1 MFAYRLAPHST
12 TGISPSEL
20 LLGRKPRSRLD
31 LLKPNTAQR
40 VEDKQLHQKAA
51 HDVSA
56 RHRKFELGDLVYVL
70 NFRGEEKWIP
80 GEIVQLNGSVSFC
93 VQLQNG
99 KTVRRHQNHLGLQ
112 SEGAKQAISDSDTV
126 AENVDGG
133 TLTEMSV
140 ETAETLVETADTEEP
155 STDSSE
161 ERDDTVETSHSDNL
175 PSENVSASAATSSR
189 TRDTRCYPQQARK
202 GPDRF
207 QPSL

>member
-56 RHRKFELGDLVYVL
+56 RHRKFELGDLVYDL
-70 NFRGEEKWIP
+70 NFQGGEKWTP
-80 GEIVQLNGSVSFC
+80 GEIIQLDGSVFLG

-99 KTVRRHQNHLGLQ
+99 KTVRRHQDDLRHR
-112 SEGAKQAISDSDTV
+112 SEGTEQAISDSETV
-126 AENVDGG
+126 VDNVDGG
-133 TLTEMSV
+133 TLMSV
-140 ETAETLVETADTEEP
+140 ETAETSVVTADTEEP
-155 STDSSE
+155 STDASG
-161 ERDDTVETSHSDNL
+161 ERDDTVKKTSHSGNQ
-175 PSENVSASAATSSR
+175 PSENVSASASTSSR
-189 TRDTRCYPQQARK
+189 TPDTRRYPQ
-202 GPDRF
+202 
-207 QPSL
+207 

>member
-1 MFAYRLAPHST
+1 MTEGDLDNRIVRDLFAYRLAPYSST
-12 TGISPSEL
+12 TGISSSEL

-99 KTVRRHQNHLGLQ
+99 KTVRRHQDHLRLR
-112 SEGAKQAISDSDTV
+112 SEGASKRSVIQRQWQTMLMV
-126 AENVDGG
+126 A
-133 TLTEMSV
+133 
-140 ETAETLVETADTEEP
+140 
-155 STDSSE
+155 
-161 ERDDTVETSHSDNL
+161 HSQK
-175 PSENVSASAATSSR
+175 
-189 TRDTRCYPQQARK
+189 CQ
-202 GPDRF
+202 
-207 QPSL
+207 